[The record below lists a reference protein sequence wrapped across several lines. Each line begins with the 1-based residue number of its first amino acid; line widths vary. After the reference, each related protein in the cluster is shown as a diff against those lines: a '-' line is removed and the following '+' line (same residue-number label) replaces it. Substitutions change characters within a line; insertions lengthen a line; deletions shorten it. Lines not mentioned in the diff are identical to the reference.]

1 MDINKFVLSLLVAVV
16 GLLMLLSPETFIAMA
31 VIMLGVAAI
40 CDGIFIMVTT
50 RNLIIDPDYKLM
62 MTVRGLLSI
71 VVGVAAILLPLLVAA
86 IAWKVMAYVLAGYL
100 LVSAGIEIYGISKLH
115 RNGIMIRQSVI
126 ETIISIILA
135 IVLFIIP
142 AKTAGGIIVRVCGV
156 ILLVAGVISA
166 FLQWRNRPITVIPD
180 SVVTDSASEPDASD
194 ATTEETSGE

>member
-40 CDGIFIMVTT
+40 CDGIFIMVAT
-50 RNLIIDPDYKLM
+50 RNLILDPDYKLM

-71 VVGVAAILLPLLVAA
+71 IVGAAAIMLPLFVAA
-86 IAWKVMAYVLAGYL
+86 IAWTVMAYVLAGYL

-115 RNGIMIRQSVI
+115 RNGIMVKQSVV

-142 AKTAGGIIVRVCGV
+142 AKTAGGIIVRICGV
-156 ILLVAGVISA
+156 VLLVSGIISA
-166 FLQWRNRPITVIPD
+166 FLQWRNRPITVVPD
-180 SVVTDSASEPDASD
+180 SVVTENQETDSTA
-194 ATTEETSGE
+194 EETSEE

>member
-40 CDGIFIMVTT
+40 CDGIFIMVAT
-50 RNLIIDPDYKLM
+50 RNLILDPDYKLM

-71 VVGVAAILLPLLVAA
+71 IVGATAIMLPLFVAA
-86 IAWKVMAYVLAGYL
+86 IAWTVMAYVLAGYL
-100 LVSAGIEIYGISKLH
+100 LVSAGIEIYGITKLH
-115 RNGIMIRQSVI
+115 RNGIMVKQSVI

-142 AKTAGGIIVRVCGV
+142 AKTAGGIIVRICGI
-156 ILLVAGVISA
+156 ILLVSGIVSA
-166 FLQWRNRPITVIPD
+166 FLQWRNRPITIVPD
-180 SVVTDSASEPDASD
+180 SVVTENQETDSSA
-194 ATTEETSGE
+194 EENSGE

>member
-40 CDGIFIMVTT
+40 CDGIFIMVAT
-50 RNLIIDPDYKLM
+50 RNLILDPDYKLM

-71 VVGVAAILLPLLVAA
+71 IVGAAAIMLPLLVAA
-86 IAWKVMAYVLAGYL
+86 IAWTVMAYVLAGYL
-100 LVSAGIEIYGISKLH
+100 LVSAGIEIYGITKLH
-115 RNGIMIRQSVI
+115 RNGIMVKQSVI

-142 AKTAGGIIVRVCGV
+142 AKTAGGIIVRICGV
-156 ILLVAGVISA
+156 VLLGSGIISA
-166 FLQWRNRPITVIPD
+166 FLQWRNRPITVVPD
-180 SVVTDSASEPDASD
+180 SVVTENQEADSTA
-194 ATTEETSGE
+194 EETSGE